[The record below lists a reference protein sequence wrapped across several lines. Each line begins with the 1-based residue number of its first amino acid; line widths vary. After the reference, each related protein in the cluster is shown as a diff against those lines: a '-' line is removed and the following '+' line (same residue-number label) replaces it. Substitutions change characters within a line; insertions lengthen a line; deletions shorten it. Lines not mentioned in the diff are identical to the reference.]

1 MSFGS
6 RLKERREALGL
17 KQKQLGELLGVSGNA
32 IGNYENG
39 ISSPNANIL
48 YKVFTVL
55 KCDANYLY
63 QDEMRELGDTASEDS
78 LANKTVQTENLE
90 TLVRR
95 LTPEQ
100 ACVMVQIVE
109 RLLRMN
115 PDAYAA
121 VCQESRD
128 LWGEG

>member
-39 ISSPNANIL
+39 ISSPNADVL
-48 YKVFTVL
+48 YKVFDVL

-63 QDEMRELGDTASEDS
+63 QDEMREYGVAVSDASFAGKSKQMDD
-78 LANKTVQTENLE
+78 LE
-90 TLVRR
+90 TLVRK
-95 LTPEQ
+95 LKPEQ
-100 ACVMVQIVE
+100 AVLMVKIIE
-109 RLLRMN
+109 RALAMK
-115 PDAYAA
+115 PETYAF
-121 VCQESRD
+121 VCENTRD
-128 LWGEG
+128 LWKG

>member
-6 RLKERREALGL
+6 RMRERREALGL

-39 ISSPNANIL
+39 ISSPNANVL
-48 YKVFTVL
+48 YKVFEVL

-63 QDEMRELGDTASEDS
+63 QDEMRDFSADTVTHSTGNVYPMDS
-78 LANKTVQTENLE
+78 LEA
-90 TLVRR
+90 LVHQ

-100 ACVMVQIVE
+100 ACFMVKLVE
-109 RLLRMN
+109 HLLRLN

-121 VCQESRD
+121 ACRENEN
-128 LWGEG
+128 LWKG

>member
-17 KQKQLGELLGVSGNA
+17 KQKQLGELLGISGNA

-39 ISSPNANIL
+39 ISSPNANVL
-48 YKVFTVL
+48 YKVFDVL

-63 QDEMRELGDTASEDS
+63 QDEMREYGVTVSASS
-78 LANKTVQTENLE
+78 NANKSEQMDNLE
-90 TLVRR
+90 ALVHQ

-100 ACVMVQIVE
+100 ACFMVQVVE
-109 RLLRMN
+109 RLLRLN
-115 PDAYAA
+115 PEAYAA
-121 VCQESRD
+121 ARAENRR
-128 LWGEG
+128 LWEGE